1 MEYDINLFIRLISQ
15 LISTVIAEPV
25 EKSIERLHDVH
36 SLGLVDALNRIG
48 YDLFWT
54 FAVAGL

>member
-1 MEYDINLFIRLISQ
+1 
-15 LISTVIAEPV
+15 VIAEPV

-48 YDLFWT
+48 YDLFCT

>member
-36 SLGLVDALNRIG
+36 SLGDALNRIG
-48 YDLFWT
+48 YDLFCT